1 MIVCL
6 YVDDFVITGI
16 LAMVIIFKTQLLRKF
31 NAKDLGEAKYVLGI
45 EIIQSQNNISITQA
59 SYITNVINS
68 LGFKV
73 QHHFVQE
80 KILSGEIIVV
90 YCPTQD
96 QIADILTKP
105 LVKDKFRPIAE
116 KILVFSDWGQV
127 LEWTI
132 TQTLK
137 FIFLLLI
144 FYYLYSF

>member
-1 MIVCL
+1 M
-6 YVDDFVITGI
+6 
-16 LAMVIIFKTQLLRKF
+16 
-31 NAKDLGEAKYVLGI
+31 
-45 EIIQSQNNISITQA
+45 
-59 SYITNVINS
+59 
-68 LGFKV
+68 
-73 QHHFVQE
+73 QE
-80 KILSGEIIVV
+80 KISSGEIIMVH
-90 YCPTQD
+90 CPTQD

-116 KILVFSDWGQV
+116 KILVFSDWGRV